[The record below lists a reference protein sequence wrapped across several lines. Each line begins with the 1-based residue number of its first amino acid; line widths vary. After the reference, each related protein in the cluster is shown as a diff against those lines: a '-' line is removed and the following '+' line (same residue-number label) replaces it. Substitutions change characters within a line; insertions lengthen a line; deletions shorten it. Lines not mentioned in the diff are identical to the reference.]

1 MLGAILVTWALVS
14 IVGSLAFGR
23 ITAFGRTWDE
33 MNGPFLIVSE
43 LHDRAPS
50 GRAA

>member
-1 MLGAILVTWALVS
+1 MLEAILVTWALVS

-23 ITAFGRTWDE
+23 MIGRTSRE
-33 MNGPFLIVSE
+33 INVPRVVLSE
-43 LHDRAPS
+43 VHDRAPR